1 MLLGELAPEGGGGA
15 GIRQMS
21 GAVDEEEGLVVDA
34 DVACCLDIGMLH

>member
-1 MLLGELAPEGGGGA
+1 VLLGELAPEGGGGA